1 MESENIHAT
10 SEYAAKVSS
19 LRFVFEAPIPV
30 GELLGQHSP
39 QVEVLYSPMDSLWQ
53 FVTHCREA
61 FEKAFTAG
69 RIELAHW
76 KDIVQRFDSLD
87 RLKNEMMTS
96 SNLITVCNT
105 LGAKYA
111 RPVVADLGAKASF
124 DIRLGS
130 TTNYAC
136 VLNLAQ
142 ECYKAVL
149 AVRSCI
155 ATGCFAPTE
164 EDRAAVVAAAYI
176 GRCLQTVSEAFYD
189 KASDVA
195 AKLSAEKIMNGF
207 VGVYRQAFYST
218 GTIDDRYDEFVEYE
232 RDLSYYYYE
241 DNPTDDEHSPGC
253 AYSTP
258 IGGTL
263 WAVFDPGSPLSYAI
277 EL

>member
-1 MESENIHAT
+1 MESESIHTA
-10 SEYAAKVSS
+10 SECAAKVSS
-19 LRFVFEAPIPV
+19 LRFVFESPIPV

-53 FVTHCREA
+53 FVTHCRDA
-61 FEKAFTAG
+61 FEKAFAAG

-76 KDIVQRFDSLD
+76 KDIVQRLDSLD
-87 RLKNEMMTS
+87 RLKHEMVTP

-111 RPVVADLGAKASF
+111 SPIVADLGAKDSY

-176 GRCLQTVSEAFYD
+176 GRCLQTASEVFYN
-189 KASDVA
+189 KASDVVT
-195 AKLSAEKIMNGF
+195 KLSAEKIMDGF

-232 RDLSYYYYE
+232 RDLSYYYE
-241 DNPTDDEHSPGC
+241 DNPTDDEHSPGF

-258 IGGTL
+258 IGGAL
-263 WAVFDPGSPLSYAI
+263 WAVFDPGSPLSYNI
-277 EL
+277 EI